1 MYLAQVEHWWL
12 NDYVTVSAS
21 VSGELPASVVN
32 CYLPLSP
39 SMKLGSPSISWLH
52 KYSFSV
58 TRYRVRIGGKTPTHC
73 QWVLSLST
81 VSSERRCLR
90 QGSSN
95 LHDAPVGTSLVEL
108 PAESAGLLC
117 ISDFIGRC
125 GSNLKD
131 PTRKT
136 CCCAENDRFHSRRHG
151 PIVYYVLRV
160 RTQLHLHSTHAWSLI
175 SSWIIVGLCFPYNLF
190 YFCVN
195 HCLCASYCEV
205 NQIQKHKLWFVVV
218 NNTFEIVTIWSV
230 WERKTSSW
238 RHDVKFARRCLLTS
252 IW

>member
-1 MYLAQVEHWWL
+1 M
-12 NDYVTVSAS
+12 
-21 VSGELPASVVN
+21 
-32 CYLPLSP
+32 
-39 SMKLGSPSISWLH
+39 
-52 KYSFSV
+52 
-58 TRYRVRIGGKTPTHC
+58 
-73 QWVLSLST
+73 
-81 VSSERRCLR
+81 SSERRCLR

-160 RTQLHLHSTHAWSLI
+160 R
-175 SSWIIVGLCFPYNLF
+175 NLF

-205 NQIQKHKLWFVVV
+205 NQIQKHKLRFVVV
-218 NNTFEIVTIWSV
+218 NNTFEIVTIRSV

-238 RHDVKFARRCLLTS
+238 RHDVKFARRCLLKLHRYGKF
-252 IW
+252 